1 MSADSSSI
9 PTQLKYGASASV
21 ARVVRVSNIRPAGTD
36 SGTYGD
42 SFRFVLPSR
51 SIVDLGSLSLYYT
64 ASISSL
70 IDGANGVNAVMPAS
84 WKHFKRV
91 VFYVSGVAASGS
103 LNQHMDMLYHALVKA
118 SGSQEWLLSRLNKNA
133 IEAVLSTDECNAHQA
148 LADQPGG
155 ITKTAHMCYDD
166 FLGLPRSKN
175 IIDQSLW
182 GQVEVEVQ
190 LADAGLLKVRKVSGG
205 TATDA
210 QVAAVTF
217 SVSSMRASVD
227 VLQSVSPLYISL
239 LSSRLSATDAPIRL
253 PYQDVRTF
261 IATNTGSVRTNVN
274 TNCLDAVAAIA
285 VSAAY
290 NTPTATAVGEADPIK
305 FKFNSGRNLA
315 SANTLRAQFQIGQDV
330 YPKTAIENAFEVA
343 DITMNG
349 LHGMNRDSTALLY
362 AAASSDTAIEYRRAH
377 FLANNFIYFQK
388 LSLNAEGYK
397 DGVMTGISTNGQS
410 SEIIFN
416 STNFGTNVLIAQFCT
431 SCLVFNPANSSV
443 SVEA

>member
-1 MSADSSSI
+1 MSADSI
-9 PTQLKYGASASV
+9 PDQLKYGASASV

-36 SGTYGD
+36 AGTYGD

-51 SIVDLGSLSLYYT
+51 SIVDLGSLSFYYT
-64 ASISSL
+64 ASLTSL
-70 IDGANGVNAVMPAS
+70 INGVDGVNAVMPCS

-103 LNQHMDMLYHALVKA
+103 LCQHTDLLYHALVKA
-118 SGSQEWLLSRLNKNA
+118 SGSTEWLLSRLNKNA
-133 IEAVLSTDECNAHQA
+133 IEAVLSTDECAAFQT
-148 LADQPGG
+148 LAAQPGAT
-155 ITKTAHMCYDD
+155 TKSCHMTYDD
-166 FLGLPRSKN
+166 VLGLPRSKN

-182 GQVEVEVQ
+182 GQIEVEAQ
-190 LADAGLLKVRKVSGG
+190 LADAGMLKCRPVAGGAG
-205 TATDA
+205 TAA
-210 QVAAVTF
+210 QALGINF
-217 SVSSMRASVD
+217 SVSNMRASLD

-239 LSSRLSATDAPIRL
+239 LSQRLSATDAPIRL

-261 IATNTGSVRTNVN
+261 VSTNTGSVRTNVN
-274 TNCLDAVAAIA
+274 TNCLDAVAAIPL
-285 VSAAY
+285 SADF
-290 NTPTATAVGEADPIK
+290 NTPAVTALTQSDPIK
-305 FKFNSGRNLA
+305 FRFNSGRNLA

-362 AAASSDTAIEYRRAH
+362 AGQGAADTDSEFRRAN
-377 FLANNFIYFQK
+377 FLANNFVYFQK

-416 STNFGTNVLIAQFCT
+416 STNFGTNVLIAHFCT

-443 SVEA
+443 SVES

>member
-1 MSADSSSI
+1 MSADSI
-9 PTQLKYGASASV
+9 PDQLKYGASASV
-21 ARVVRVSNIRPAGTD
+21 ARIVRVSNIRPAGTD
-36 SGTYGD
+36 SGTHGD

-64 ASISSL
+64 ASL
-70 IDGANGVNAVMPAS
+70 TGLVDGADGANAVMPAS

-91 VFYVSGVAASGS
+91 VFYVSGVATSGS
-103 LNQHMDMLYHALVKA
+103 LCQHMDQLYHALVKA
-118 SGSQEWLLSRLNKNA
+118 SGSHEWLLSRLNKNA
-133 IEAVLSTDECNAHQA
+133 IEAVLSTDECAAHQA
-148 LADQPGG
+148 LGDAPGAT
-155 ITKTAHMCYDD
+155 TKSCHMTYDD

-190 LADAGLLKVRKVSGG
+190 LADEGLLKARNRGAG
-205 TATDA
+205 TAA
-210 QVAAVTF
+210 QALGVKFNVAN
-217 SVSSMRASVD
+217 MRASVD

-261 IATNTGSVRTNVN
+261 VATNTGSVRTNVN
-274 TNCLDAVAAIA
+274 TNCLDAVMA
-285 VSAAY
+285 VPLSANY
-290 NTPTATAVGEADPIK
+290 NTPVVTALASADPIK
-305 FKFNSGRNLA
+305 FKYDSGRTLA
-315 SANTLRAQFQIGQDV
+315 NANALRAQWQIGQDV
-330 YPKTAIENAFEVA
+330 YPKTQIENAFEVA

-349 LHGMNRDSTALLY
+349 LHGNSRDSTALLF
-362 AAASSDTAIEYRRAH
+362 ASASSDTAIQYRRAS
-377 FLANNFIYFQK
+377 FLDSNFVYFQK

-416 STNFGTNVLIAQFCT
+416 STNFGTNILIAQFCT
-431 SCLVFNPANSSV
+431 SCLVFNPQNSSV

>member
-1 MSADSSSI
+1 MSADSI
-9 PTQLKYGASASV
+9 PAQLKYGASASV
-21 ARVVRVSNIRPAGTD
+21 ARVVRVANIRPAGTD
-36 SGTYGD
+36 AGTYGD

-64 ASISSL
+64 STLGSL
-70 IDGANGVNAVMPAS
+70 TAGADGANAVQPCS
-84 WKHFKRV
+84 WKAFRRV

-103 LNQHMDMLYHALVKA
+103 LCQHMDLVYHALVKA

-133 IEAVLSTDECNAHQA
+133 IEAVLSTDECAAYQT
-148 LADQPGG
+148 LASQSGAT
-155 ITKTAHMCYDD
+155 TKSCHMTADD

-190 LADAGLLKVRKVSGG
+190 LADAGLLKARNLGNG
-205 TATDA
+205 AAGLAT
-210 QVAAVTF
+210 AVTY
-217 SVSSMRASVD
+217 SVSNMRASID

-239 LSSRLSATDAPIRL
+239 LSQRLSATDAPIRL
-253 PYQDVRTF
+253 PFQDVRTF
-261 IATNTGSVRTNVN
+261 VSTNTGSVRTNIN
-274 TNCLDAVAAIA
+274 TNCLDAVMA
-285 VSAAY
+285 VPLSANY
-290 NTPTATAVGEADPIK
+290 NTPVVTAAGSSDPIK
-305 FKFNSGRNLA
+305 FKFDSGRNLA
-315 SANTLRAQFQIGQDV
+315 SANTLRAQWQIGQDV
-330 YPKTAIENAFEVA
+330 YPKTPIENAFECA

-349 LHGMNRDSTALLY
+349 LHGNNRDSTALLF
-362 AAASSDTAIEYRRAH
+362 AGASDDATITFRRSH
-377 FLANNFIYFQK
+377 YLDNNFVYFQK

-416 STNFGTNVLIAQFCT
+416 STNFGTNVLIAQFVT

>member
-1 MSADSSSI
+1 
-9 PTQLKYGASASV
+9 
-21 ARVVRVSNIRPAGTD
+21 
-36 SGTYGD
+36 
-42 SFRFVLPSR
+42 
-51 SIVDLGSLSLYYT
+51 
-64 ASISSL
+64 
-70 IDGANGVNAVMPAS
+70 
-84 WKHFKRV
+84 
-91 VFYVSGVAASGS
+91 
-103 LNQHMDMLYHALVKA
+103 
-118 SGSQEWLLSRLNKNA
+118 LSRLNKNA
-133 IEAVLSTDECNAHQA
+133 IEAVLSTDECAAYQT
-148 LADQPGG
+148 LAAQSGAT
-155 ITKTAHMCYDD
+155 TKSAHMTYDD

-190 LADAGLLKVRKVSGG
+190 LGDAGMLKCRKVAGG
-205 TATDA
+205 TGTDVQA
-210 QVAAVTF
+210 LAATF
-217 SVSSMRASVD
+217 SVANMRASVD

-261 IATNTGSVRTNVN
+261 VATNTGSVRTNVN
-274 TNCLDAVAAIA
+274 TNCLDAVMAVALSANYSTPAVAALGA
-285 VSAAY
+285 S
-290 NTPTATAVGEADPIK
+290 DPIK
-305 FKFNSGRNLA
+305 FKYDSGRNLA
-315 SANTLRAQFQIGQDV
+315 SANTLRAQWQIGQDV
-330 YPKTAIENAFEVA
+330 YPKTQIENAFEVA

-349 LHGMNRDSTALLY
+349 LHGMNRDSTALLF
-362 AAASSDTAIEYRRAH
+362 ASASDDSTFEYRRAH

>member
-1 MSADSSSI
+1 MSADSI
-9 PTQLKYGASASV
+9 PDQLKYGASASV
-21 ARVVRVSNIRPAGTD
+21 ARVVRVSNLRPAGTD

-64 ASISSL
+64 ASL
-70 IDGANGVNAVMPAS
+70 TGLVDGADGAQAVMPAS

-103 LNQHMDMLYHALVKA
+103 LCQHMDQLYHALVKA
-118 SGSQEWLLSRLNKNA
+118 SGSHEWLLSRLNKNA
-133 IEAVLSTDECNAHQA
+133 IEAVLSTDECAAHQT
-148 LADQPGG
+148 LANAPGA
-155 ITKTAHMCYDD
+155 TSKSCHMTYDD

-190 LADAGLLKVRKVSGG
+190 LADEGMLKVRNRGAG
-205 TATDA
+205 TAATA
-210 QVAAVTF
+210 LAIKFNVAN
-217 SVSSMRASVD
+217 MRASVD

-239 LSSRLSATDAPIRL
+239 LSQRLSATDAPIRL

-261 IATNTGSVRTNVN
+261 IASNTGSVRTNVN
-274 TNCLDAVAAIA
+274 TNCLDAVMA
-285 VSAAY
+285 VPLGASY
-290 NTPTATAVGEADPIK
+290 NTPAVTASGTSDAAK
-305 FKFNSGRNLA
+305 FKFDSGRSLA
-315 SANTLRAQFQIGQDV
+315 NVNALRAQWQIGQDT
-330 YPKTAIENAFEVA
+330 YPRTPIENGFECA
-343 DITMNG
+343 DITTNG
-349 LHGMNRDSTALLY
+349 LHGNNRDSTALLY
-362 AAASSDTAIEYRRAH
+362 AGQSDDSTIQYRRAS
-377 FLANNFIYFQK
+377 FLDSNFVYFQK

-416 STNFGTNVLIAQFCT
+416 STNFGSNVLIAQFCT

>member
-1 MSADSSSI
+1 MSADSI
-9 PTQLKYGASASV
+9 CKQLQYGASASV
-21 ARVVRVSNIRPAGTD
+21 ARVVRVSNLRPAGTD

-64 ASISSL
+64 ASITGLTSS
-70 IDGANGVNAVMPAS
+70 ANGTNAVMPAS

-118 SGSQEWLLSRLNKNA
+118 SGSQEWLFSRLNKNA
-133 IEAVLSTDECNAHQA
+133 IEAVLSTDECASHQT
-148 LADQPGG
+148 LANQPGAT
-155 ITKTAHMCYDD
+155 TKTAHMTCDD

-190 LADAGLLKVRKVSGG
+190 LADAGLLKVRKIGDGS
-205 TATDA
+205 ATDA
-210 QVAAVTF
+210 QLAAVHF

-285 VSAAY
+285 VSSAY
-290 NTPTATAVGEADPIK
+290 NTPVATAAGEPDPIK
-305 FKFNSGRNLA
+305 FKFNCGRNLA

-330 YPKTAIENAFEVA
+330 YPKTAIENAYEVA

-349 LHGMNRDSTALLY
+349 LHGNNRDSTALLF
-362 AAASSDTAIEYRRAH
+362 AGASDDSTIEYRRAH
-377 FLANNFIYFQK
+377 FLSNNFIYFQK
-388 LSLNAEGYK
+388 LSLNSEGYK

-431 SCLVFNPANSSV
+431 SCLVFNPSNSSV

>member
-1 MSADSSSI
+1 MSADSI
-9 PTQLKYGASASV
+9 PKQLQYGASASV

-64 ASISSL
+64 ASITGL
-70 IDGANGVNAVMPAS
+70 IDGVNGTNAVMPCS

-91 VFYVSGVAASGS
+91 VFYVSGVATSGS

-118 SGSQEWLLSRLNKNA
+118 SGSQEWLFSRLNKNA
-133 IEAVLSTDECNAHQA
+133 IEAVLSTDECAAHQA
-148 LADQPGG
+148 LAAQPGG
-155 ITKTAHMCYDD
+155 TTKTAHMCYDD

-190 LADAGLLKVRKVSGG
+190 MADAGLLKARKVAGG
-205 TATDA
+205 TGTDA
-210 QVAAVTF
+210 QALSAVF
-217 SVSSMRASVD
+217 SVSSMRASID
-227 VLQSVSPLYISL
+227 VLQSISPLYISL
-239 LSSRLSATDAPIRL
+239 LSSRLSATDSPIRL

-274 TNCLDAVAAIA
+274 TNCLDAVAAISI
-285 VSAAY
+285 SAAY
-290 NTPTATAVGEADPIK
+290 NTPVVTPVGESDPIK
-305 FKFNSGRNLA
+305 FKFNSGLDLA
-315 SANTLRAQFQIGQDV
+315 SANTIRAQFQIGQDV
-330 YPKTAIENAFEVA
+330 YPKTQIENAFEVA

-349 LHGMNRDSTALLY
+349 LHGNNRDSTALLF
-362 AAASSDTAIEYRRAH
+362 ASASDDSTIQYRRAH

-416 STNFGTNVLIAQFCT
+416 SANFGTNVLIAQFCT

>member
-1 MSADSSSI
+1 MSADSI
-9 PTQLKYGASASV
+9 PAQLKYGASASV

-36 SGTYGD
+36 AGTYGD

-64 ASISSL
+64 STLSGAV
-70 IDGANGVNAVMPAS
+70 DGADGASAVQPCS
-84 WKHFKRV
+84 WKAFRRV

-103 LNQHMDMLYHALVKA
+103 LCQHMDLVYHALVKA
-118 SGSQEWLLSRLNKNA
+118 SGSTEWLLSRLNKNA
-133 IEAVLSTDECNAHQA
+133 IEAVLSTDECAEYKTLAAQA
-148 LADQPGG
+148 GA
-155 ITKTAHMCYDD
+155 TSKTCHMTADD

-190 LADAGLLKVRKVSGG
+190 LADAGLLKARKVGNG
-205 TATDA
+205 TDA
-210 QVAAVTF
+210 QALAITYN
-217 SVSSMRASVD
+217 VSGMRASID
-227 VLQSVSPLYISL
+227 ILQSVSPLYISL
-239 LSSRLSATDAPIRL
+239 LSNRLSATDSPIRL

-261 IATNTGSVRTNVN
+261 VSSNTGSVRTNIN
-274 TNCLDAVAAIA
+274 TNCLDAVMA
-285 VSAAY
+285 VCLSANY
-290 NTPTATAVGEADPIK
+290 NTPVVTAVGSSDPIK
-305 FKFNSGRNLA
+305 FKFDSGRNLA
-315 SANTLRAQFQIGQDV
+315 SANTLRAQWQINQDV
-330 YPKTAIENAFEVA
+330 YPKTPIENAFECA

-349 LHGMNRDSTALLY
+349 LHGNNRDSTALLY
-362 AAASSDTAIEYRRAH
+362 AGASDDSTITYRRSH
-377 FLANNFIYFQK
+377 FLDNNFVYFQK

-416 STNFGTNVLIAQFCT
+416 STNFGTNVLIAQFVT

>member
-1 MSADSSSI
+1 MSADSI
-9 PTQLKYGASASV
+9 PAQLKYGASASV
-21 ARVVRVSNIRPAGTD
+21 ARVVRVANIRPAGTD
-36 SGTYGD
+36 AGTYGD

-64 ASISSL
+64 STLGSL
-70 IDGANGVNAVMPAS
+70 TAGADGANAVQPCS
-84 WKHFKRV
+84 WKAFRRV

-103 LNQHMDMLYHALVKA
+103 LCQHMDLVYHALVKA

-133 IEAVLSTDECNAHQA
+133 IEAVLSTDECATYQT
-148 LADQPGG
+148 LASQSGG
-155 ITKTAHMCYDD
+155 TTKACHMTADD

-190 LADAGLLKVRKVSGG
+190 LADAGLLKVRPLGNG
-205 TATDA
+205 TNAQALAATY
-210 QVAAVTF
+210 
-217 SVSSMRASVD
+217 SVSNMRASID

-239 LSSRLSATDAPIRL
+239 LSQRLSATDAPIRL

-261 IATNTGSVRTNVN
+261 VSSQTNSVRSNVN
-274 TNCLDAVAAIA
+274 TNCLDAVMA
-285 VSAAY
+285 VALSANY
-290 NTPTATAVGEADPIK
+290 NIPVVTAATASDPIK
-305 FKFNSGRNLA
+305 FKFDSGRNLA
-315 SANTLRAQFQIGQDV
+315 SANTLRAQWQINQDV
-330 YPKTAIENAFEVA
+330 YPKTPIENAFECA

-349 LHGMNRDSTALLY
+349 LHGNNRDSTALLF
-362 AAASSDTAIEYRRAH
+362 AGASDDSTITFRRSH
-377 FLANNFIYFQK
+377 YLDNNFVYFQK
-388 LSLNAEGYK
+388 LSLNTEGWK

>member
-1 MSADSSSI
+1 MSADSI
-9 PTQLKYGASASV
+9 PAQLKYGASASV

-36 SGTYGD
+36 AGTYGD

-64 ASISSL
+64 STLTGTIA
-70 IDGANGVNAVMPAS
+70 GADGVNAVQPCS
-84 WKHFKRV
+84 WKAFRRV

-103 LNQHMDMLYHALVKA
+103 LCQHMDLVYHALVKA
-118 SGSQEWLLSRLNKNA
+118 SGSTEWLLSRLNKNA
-133 IEAVLSTDECNAHQA
+133 IEAVLSTDECAAYQT
-148 LADQPGG
+148 LASQSGA
-155 ITKTAHMCYDD
+155 TSKACHMTADD

-190 LADAGLLKVRKVSGG
+190 LADAGLLKARQLGNGTAAQALAVTYNVSG
-205 TATDA
+205 
-210 QVAAVTF
+210 
-217 SVSSMRASVD
+217 MRASVD

-239 LSSRLSATDAPIRL
+239 LSQRLSATDTPIRL

-261 IATNTGSVRTNVN
+261 VSTNTGSVRTNIN
-274 TNCLDAVAAIA
+274 TNCLDAVMA
-285 VSAAY
+285 VPLSANY
-290 NTPTATAVGEADPIK
+290 NTPVVTAAGSSDPIK
-305 FKFNSGRNLA
+305 FKFDSGRNLA
-315 SANTLRAQFQIGQDV
+315 SANTLRAQWQIGQDV
-330 YPKTAIENAFEVA
+330 YPKTPIENAFECA

-349 LHGMNRDSTALLY
+349 LHGNNRDSTALLY
-362 AAASSDTAIEYRRAH
+362 AGASDDATITYRRSH
-377 FLANNFIYFQK
+377 FLDNNFVYFQK

-416 STNFGTNVLIAQFCT
+416 STNFGTNVLIAQFVT

>member
-1 MSADSSSI
+1 MSADSI
-9 PTQLKYGASASV
+9 PKQLQYGASASV

-64 ASISSL
+64 ASINGL
-70 IDGANGVNAVMPAS
+70 IDGANGTNAVMPAT

-103 LNQHMDMLYHALVKA
+103 LNQHMDLLYHALVKA

-133 IEAVLSTDECNAHQA
+133 IEAVLSTDECAAYQT
-148 LADQPGG
+148 LASQSGAT
-155 ITKTAHMCYDD
+155 TKTAHMTYDD

-190 LADAGLLKVRKVSGG
+190 LGDAGMLKCRKIAGG
-205 TATDA
+205 TGTDA
-210 QVAAVTF
+210 QALAATF
-217 SVSSMRASVD
+217 SVANMRASVD

-253 PYQDVRTF
+253 PYQDIRTF
-261 IATNTGSVRTNVN
+261 VATNTGSVRTNVN
-274 TNCLDAVAAIA
+274 TNCLDAVMAVALSANYSTPVVAALGA
-285 VSAAY
+285 S
-290 NTPTATAVGEADPIK
+290 DPIK
-305 FKFNSGRNLA
+305 FKYDSGRNLA
-315 SANTLRAQFQIGQDV
+315 SANTLRAQWQIGQDV
-330 YPKTAIENAFEVA
+330 YPKTQIENAFEVA

-349 LHGMNRDSTALLY
+349 LHGNNRDSTALLF
-362 AAASSDTAIEYRRAH
+362 ASASDDSTFEYRRAH
-377 FLANNFIYFQK
+377 FLSNNFIYFQK

-416 STNFGTNVLIAQFCT
+416 STNFGSNVLIAQFCT

>member
-1 MSADSSSI
+1 MSVDSI
-9 PTQLKYGASASV
+9 PKQLQYGASASV
-21 ARVVRVSNIRPAGTD
+21 ARVVRVSNLRPAGTD

-42 SFRFVLPSR
+42 SFRFDLPSR

-64 ASISSL
+64 SSLTGL
-70 IDGANGVNAVMPAS
+70 IDGVNGVNAVQPCS

-91 VFYVSGVAASGS
+91 VFYVSGIAASGS
-103 LNQHMDMLYHALVKA
+103 LNQHMDLLYHALVKA
-118 SGSQEWLLSRLNKNA
+118 SGSHEWLLSRLNKNA
-133 IEAVLSTDECNAHQA
+133 IEAVLSTDECAAHQT
-148 LADQPGG
+148 LAAQPGAT
-155 ITKTAHMCYDD
+155 TKACHTTYDD

-182 GQVEVEVQ
+182 GQVSVEVQ
-190 LADAGLLKVRKVSGG
+190 MADAGMLKCRPVAGG
-205 TATDA
+205 TGTNNQALA
-210 QVAAVTF
+210 VAF
-217 SVSSMRASVD
+217 SVSNMRASVD

-239 LSSRLSATDAPIRL
+239 LSSRMSASDAPIRL

-261 IATNTGSVRTNVN
+261 VSQNTGSVRTNVN
-274 TNCLDAVAAIA
+274 TNCLDAVMA
-285 VSAAY
+285 VALSANY
-290 NTPTATAVGEADPIK
+290 NTPVITALAESDPIK
-305 FKFNSGRNLA
+305 FKFDSGRNLA
-315 SANTLRAQFQIGQDV
+315 SANTLRAQFQISQDT
-330 YPKTAIENAFEVA
+330 YPRTAIENAFEVA

-349 LHGMNRDSTALLY
+349 LHGMNRDSTALLF
-362 AAASSDTAIEYRRAH
+362 ASASDDSTIQYRRAH

-397 DGVMTGISTNGQS
+397 DGVLTGISTNGQS

>member
-1 MSADSSSI
+1 MSADSI
-9 PTQLKYGASASV
+9 PPQLKYGASASV
-21 ARVVRVSNIRPAGTD
+21 ARVTRVANLRPAGTD

-64 ASISSL
+64 STIGNL
-70 IDGANGVNAVMPAS
+70 IAGADGVNAVQPAS

-103 LNQHMDMLYHALVKA
+103 LCQHMNSLYHALVKA

-133 IEAVLSTDECNAHQA
+133 IEAVLSTDECAAYQT
-148 LADQPGG
+148 LASQSGA
-155 ITKTAHMCYDD
+155 TSKTCHMTADD

-190 LADAGLLKVRKVSGG
+190 LADAGVLKCRPIGNG
-205 TATDA
+205 TNA
-210 QVAAVTF
+210 QALAATF
-217 SVSSMRASVD
+217 SVSNMRASID

-239 LSSRLSATDAPIRL
+239 LSQRLSATDAPIRL

-261 IATNTGSVRTNVN
+261 VATNTGSVRTNIN
-274 TNCLDAVAAIA
+274 TNCLDAVMAVPLSANYTTPVVTAAG
-285 VSAAY
+285 SS
-290 NTPTATAVGEADPIK
+290 DPIM
-305 FKFNSGRNLA
+305 FKFDSGRNLA
-315 SANTLRAQFQIGQDV
+315 SANTLRAQWQIGQDV
-330 YPKTAIENAFEVA
+330 YPKTPIENAFECA

-349 LHGMNRDSTALLY
+349 LHGNNRDSTALLF
-362 AAASSDTAIEYRRAH
+362 AGASDDATITYRRAH
-377 FLANNFIYFQK
+377 FLDNNFVYFQK

-431 SCLVFNPANSSV
+431 ACLVFNPANSSV
-443 SVEA
+443 SVES